1 MLLRRDAASLKRKTS
16 LIDSGADCLAR
27 GFPITSD
34 AYEADLG
41 QQRAKQAT
49 PGRVAAT
56 ADDVGKWL
64 KDGQFLVHD
73 EVKDGGLR
81 DRTRRRLDRA
91 LEAARDRHALTRATA
106 RGVWLDAHAR

>member
-1 MLLRRDAASLKRKTS
+1 MLLRRGAASLKRKTS

-41 QQRAKQAT
+41 KQRQNR
-49 PGRVAAT
+49 PPRGRVAAT

-64 KDGQFLVHD
+64 KDGQFL
-73 EVKDGGLR
+73 EVKDG
-81 DRTRRRLDRA
+81 A
-91 LEAARDRHALTRATA
+91 
-106 RGVWLDAHAR
+106 